1 MKFGKKT
8 QIGSLAIDENLAP
21 SLYDEGEFGGHKAT
35 LNNIVKVFEP
45 YISKVDGN
53 FTCFV
58 EKLAMDAFERF
69 ANEVYGNTKNEATG
83 IIVGYFLHDKDN
95 PEKKIIVATNFLQ
108 ATGTASSVT
117 CEFSYEDSIRHS
129 HYCDA
134 NKVYPVIWIHS
145 HPGFGVFY
153 SSTDSSTL
161 KNYFNCN
168 HQMGIVVDNL
178 QKKYLGFKIY
188 EGEQFQQ
195 DFYVFDLQ
203 KGLDEGTLICKRYND
218 SNEDDNTKKKR
229 TISFKDL
236 SKVSPQSNSRHN
248 SSISFQLLQKL
259 SNQLNAL
266 EKENSVERLRTS
278 IEELSVFLK
287 ELKNISGMPFKTSG
301 QYSSDD
307 IKEEIT
313 IQIKDVIQKIEAN
326 IASLRTEFH
335 SFNSLKDDIQS
346 LKREVTEL
354 KNSMSCSMSNNGM
367 ESRLDE
373 IEAMLGEIAHNIN
386 YDTFDN
392 YKFVK
397 SFKSPLN
404 LRDLA
409 FCLIILGTIVFFFI
423 KFFFLKQ

>member
-1 MKFGKKT
+1 MKFGQKS
-8 QIGSLAIDENLAP
+8 QISSLAVDESLVPNL
-21 SLYDEGEFGGHKAT
+21 YEEGEYGGHKTT

-45 YISKVDGN
+45 NLSKVEGN

-83 IIVGYFLHDKDN
+83 IIVGYYLHDKDN
-95 PEKKIIVATNFLQ
+95 PEKKIVVATNFLQ

-117 CEFSYEDSIRHS
+117 CEFSYDDSIRHS

-195 DFYVFDLQ
+195 EFYVFDLQ
-203 KGLDEGTLICKRYND
+203 KSLDEGTLICKSYND
-218 SNEDDNTKKKR
+218 SNEDDNFKKKR
-229 TISFKDL
+229 TVSFKDL
-236 SKVSPQSNSRHN
+236 SKVSPQPNSRHN

-259 SNQLNAL
+259 SNQLNVL

-313 IQIKDVIQKIEAN
+313 IQIKDVIQKIEKSITA
-326 IASLRTEFH
+326 LRTEFH

-346 LKREVTEL
+346 LKNEVSAL
-354 KNSMSCSMSNNGM
+354 KNSLPGSTSNNVM

-373 IEAMLGEIAHNIN
+373 IETMLGEIAQKIN
-386 YDTFDN
+386 YEALAERK
-392 YKFVK
+392 YVK
-397 SFKSPLN
+397 SIKSPFN
-404 LRDLA
+404 LRDVV
-409 FCLIILGTIVFFFI
+409 FCGIILGVLVFYLF
-423 KFFFLKQ
+423 KLFFLKQ